1 MAGNTTTDVMT
12 QRVLSIAMIING
24 APLVRNEDEQA
35 EVEHHRGNTAW
46 HISFPSHGI
55 TFMVTNADGDP
66 VTGYYNDKQ
75 AESDCLAL
83 WDQIRAA
90 TAKQRVDMVANSEFP
105 ELRDGF
111 KIMTRTIRV
120 QPIA

>member
-1 MAGNTTTDVMT
+1 MAGNTSMDVMA

-24 APLVRNEDEQA
+24 APLVRDEKEQ
-35 EVEHHRGNTAW
+35 ENVEHHRGNTAW
-46 HISFPSHGI
+46 HISFPSQGI
-55 TFMVTNADGDP
+55 TFMVTDASGDP

-83 WDQIRAA
+83 WDQIRNAD
-90 TAKQRVDMVANSEFP
+90 AKQRSSMVAKSEFP

-120 QPIA
+120 QPIE

>member
-1 MAGNTTTDVMT
+1 MAGNTTVDVMS

-24 APLVRNEDEQA
+24 APLVRDEEKQA
-35 EVEHHRGNTAW
+35 ETEHHRGNTAW
-46 HISFPSHGI
+46 HISFPSQGI
-55 TFMVTNADGDP
+55 TFMVTNESGDP
-66 VTGYYNDKQ
+66 QTGYYNDKQ

-83 WDQIRAA
+83 WDQIRNA
-90 TAKQRVDMVANSEFP
+90 TEKQRADMVANSEFP

-120 QPIA
+120 QPIG